1 MESSERPDEDGSAEA
16 TDSGRHRGG
25 SEDEEGT
32 RQEPRARANAE
43 ANTANHP
50 PCDRQSTKAL
60 AMDTDTGDTASLTEA
75 QAGENAPLPGV
86 MLPPSAPAQPSSGGC
101 SGTAHDE
108 HEAGAGPSTGR
119 RSPSRK
125 RKKSEGEDDV
135 DDASAD
141 GAPRRPM
148 TRARKAASNTTD
160 KSTDNSSSKKPPK
173 RTSRPKRKGPRS

>member
-1 MESSERPDEDGSAEA
+1 M
-16 TDSGRHRGG
+16 
-25 SEDEEGT
+25 
-32 RQEPRARANAE
+32 
-43 ANTANHP
+43 
-50 PCDRQSTKAL
+50 
-60 AMDTDTGDTASLTEA
+60 

-125 RKKSEGEDDV
+125 RKKSEGEDPSLLCVPRTNMMLLGTTVASSNGPVAQGEDDV

-148 TRARKAASNTTD
+148 TRARKARHCTSALTT
-160 KSTDNSSSKKPPK
+160 
-173 RTSRPKRKGPRS
+173 